1 MFQVDKM
8 LIFSNV
14 FYDVLKI
21 IFEIDLND
29 VICKIKIYFE
39 NKLML
44 KNRFVFF
51 IDLLYVKYML
61 KYLFW
66 VQCKFCVLCI
76 DYFNIRI
83 KLIL

>member
-29 VICKIKIYFE
+29 VICKIEIYFE
-39 NKLML
+39 NKLM
-44 KNRFVFF
+44 
-51 IDLLYVKYML
+51 
-61 KYLFW
+61 
-66 VQCKFCVLCI
+66 
-76 DYFNIRI
+76 
-83 KLIL
+83 

>member
-66 VQCKFCVLCI
+66 VQYKFCVLCK
-76 DYFNIRI
+76 D
-83 KLIL
+83 